1 MVALITVLLD
11 MACPFCVLLLD
22 HLLVPVCLS
31 HLQDL
36 LEVQDLLDLLDL
48 LDLRCCLA
56 LRCVYPLRTVTHL
69 LMLWYYYGADL
80 LSLSVPIL
88 FAPAVRRSHR
98 RLPWAA
104 APPLLEDLVSL

>member
-1 MVALITVLLD
+1 MTVLLD

-22 HLLVPVCLS
+22 HLLAPVCLP
-31 HLQDL
+31 H
-36 LEVQDLLDLLDL
+36 LLDL

-80 LSLSVPIL
+80 LLLSAPIF

-104 APPLLEDLVSL
+104 APPLLEDLASL

>member
-1 MVALITVLLD
+1 MTVRLD
-11 MACPFCVLLLD
+11 MACPFCILLLD
-22 HLLVPVCLS
+22 HLFVPVCLS
-31 HLQDL
+31 H
-36 LEVQDLLDLLDL
+36 LLDL

-56 LRCVYPLRTVTHL
+56 LRCVYPLRIVAHL

-80 LSLSVPIL
+80 LSLSVPIF

-104 APPLLEDLVSL
+104 APPLLEDLASLYMA

>member
-1 MVALITVLLD
+1 MTVRLD
-11 MACPFCVLLLD
+11 MAFPFCVLLD

-31 HLQDL
+31 HLL
-36 LEVQDLLDLLDL
+36 DLLDLLDL
-48 LDLRCCLA
+48 LVLRCCLA
-56 LRCVYPLRTVTHL
+56 LFCVYPLRTVTHL

-80 LSLSVPIL
+80 LSLSVPIF